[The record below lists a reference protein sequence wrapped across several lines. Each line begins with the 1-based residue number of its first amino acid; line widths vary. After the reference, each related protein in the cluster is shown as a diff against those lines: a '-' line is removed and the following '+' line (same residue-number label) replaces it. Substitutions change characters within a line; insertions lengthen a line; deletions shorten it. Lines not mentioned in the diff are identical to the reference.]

1 MEKQKRHTARI
12 WQWLIPIIAI
22 LLISLSSQGA
32 ACQKAIPSEICNPTE
47 KALDNIN
54 KERHNLA
61 YMVDNA
67 STVNFSNTLQRNLR
81 NLQQQLKRDNKDESK
96 TFATYTNTQV
106 STLEY
111 TNKTKYRKGLLKK
124 ASFLTFIIRHIII

>member
-22 LLISLSSQGA
+22 LLLSLSSQGA
-32 ACQKAIPSEICNPTE
+32 AYPKAIPSEICNPTE

-67 STVNFSNTLQRNLR
+67 STVNFSNTLQRNL
-81 NLQQQLKRDNKDESK
+81 QQQYRKDNRLETK
-96 TFATYTNTQV
+96 TFTTFLNNKVFTN
-106 STLEY
+106 EY
-111 TNKTKYRKGLLKK
+111 TYNTKYRKGLLKK
-124 ASFLTFIIRHIII
+124 ASLLTFIIRHIII

>member
-22 LLISLSSQGA
+22 LLLSLSSQDA
-32 ACQKAIPSEICNPTE
+32 VCQKTVPSEICNPTE

-61 YMVDNA
+61 YTIDTAN
-67 STVNFSNTLQRNLR
+67 TLNISNTLQRNVR
-81 NLQQQLKRDNKDESK
+81 NLQQQYRKDNRLETK
-96 TFATYTNTQV
+96 TFTTFLNNKVFTY
-106 STLEY
+106 EY
-111 TNKTKYRKGLLKK
+111 TYNTKYRKGLLKK
-124 ASFLTFIIRHIII
+124 ASLLTFIIRHIII

>member
-22 LLISLSSQGA
+22 LLLSLSSQGA
-32 ACQKAIPSEICNPTE
+32 AYPKAIPSEICNPTE

-67 STVNFSNTLQRNLR
+67 STVNFSNTLQRNL
-81 NLQQQLKRDNKDESK
+81 QQQLKRDNKDESK
-96 TFATYTNTQV
+96 TFATYANTQV

-111 TNKTKYRKGLLKK
+111 TNNTKYRKGLLRK
-124 ASFLTFIIRHIII
+124 ASFLTLIIRHIII

>member
-22 LLISLSSQGA
+22 LLLSLSSQRA
-32 ACQKAIPSEICNPTE
+32 AYPKAIPSEICNPTE

-67 STVNFSNTLQRNLR
+67 STVNFSNTLQRNL
-81 NLQQQLKRDNKDESK
+81 QQQLKRDNKDESK
-96 TFATYTNTQV
+96 TFATYANTQV

-111 TNKTKYRKGLLKK
+111 TNNTKYRKGLLKK

>member
-12 WQWLIPIIAI
+12 WQWSIPIIAI
-22 LLISLSSQGA
+22 LLLSLSSQGA
-32 ACQKAIPSEICNPTE
+32 AHPKAIPSEICNPTE

-96 TFATYTNTQV
+96 TFATYANTQV

-111 TNKTKYRKGLLKK
+111 TNNTKYRKGLLRK

>member
-12 WQWLIPIIAI
+12 WQWLISIIAI
-22 LLISLSSQGA
+22 LLLSLSSQGA
-32 ACQKAIPSEICNPTE
+32 AYPKAIPSEICNPTE

-67 STVNFSNTLQRNLR
+67 STVNFSNTLQRNL
-81 NLQQQLKRDNKDESK
+81 QQQLKRDNKDESK
-96 TFATYTNTQV
+96 TFATYANTQV

-111 TNKTKYRKGLLKK
+111 TNNTKYRKGLLRK